1 MVFAIR
7 QKGKQMKVI
16 IDGIEYVPKPEI
28 KVGDTVVVTD
38 SGQVFPTFDT
48 WHGWKTAPIECVV
61 RAQYGMTEEKI
72 DGHRAKVVHI
82 GAEPPNYTL
91 AVIEMEDNRKCY
103 LIDIIGLKKVKESNE
118 Q

>member
-1 MVFAIR
+1 
-7 QKGKQMKVI
+7 MKVI

-28 KVGDTVVVTD
+28 KVGDTVVVAN

-48 WHGWKTAPIECVV
+48 WEGWKTAPIECVV
-61 RAQYGMTEEKI
+61 RAQYGMTEEII

-103 LIDIIGLKKVKESNE
+103 LIDIIGLKKVKEGNE